1 MTAEAAGLEP
11 EGQPMLPGLEEP
23 AHRESEIVAAARR
36 SLRALE
42 AVGLLDERH
51 AVLCQQMIELARV
64 IDAGRWQ
71 GKASAV
77 AMAAAQLLA
86 TYQVMVPESE
96 GGENDEWSELVAEFR
111 RSAPTVR
118 DQA

>member
-1 MTAEAAGLEP
+1 MSAEDDRLLP
-11 EGQPMLPGLEEP
+11 EEQQALPGLEEP
-23 AHRESEIVAAARR
+23 TRPEAEIVAAARR

-51 AVLCQQMIELARV
+51 AVLCQQMIELAKV
-64 IDAGRWQ
+64 IDAGRRS
-71 GKASAV
+71 GRASAV

-86 TYQVMVPESE
+86 TYQAIVPESE
-96 GGENDEWSELVAEFR
+96 GGDNDEWSELVAEFR
-111 RSAPTVR
+111 RSAPEIR